1 MNVPAP
7 AWVTSLIWEP
17 LMEMPLVW
25 FLVSITIAAAVY
37 AWVFR
42 QQRERMR
49 RASQT
54 LAAQLHCR
62 CKLCTLEDDTYYG
75 APIASRAH
83 INPPTHKPLASYTL
97 PSP

>member
-1 MNVPAP
+1 MDV
-7 AWVTSLIWEP
+7 
-17 LMEMPLVW
+17 PLVW
-25 FLVSITIAAAVY
+25 FLVNLAIAAAVY

-62 CKLCTLEDDTYYG
+62 CKLCTLEDDSYCV
-75 APIASRAH
+75 AAIASRAH
-83 INPPTHKPLASYTL
+83 TL
-97 PSP
+97 PIALTNLSPPLHFPRLTYPLPPLHLSLYQL